1 MMRPPL
7 SKAGLL
13 AALLLAR
20 PLFAQPALQ
29 LADVFNAKSPGV
41 STLSALQTPSS
52 QELGSHTTIQSG
64 MFEPLNDSLYVLGP
78 GDNLGVGLGGRI
90 VFTTVN
96 PEGMVVFENIGPVS
110 VGDITLREARKK
122 IIASASK
129 SFKEERIFVT
139 LSRAKKIMVSVV
151 GEIQIPGLYEM
162 EATGRLTDI
171 LLKAGGFGPNA
182 NRKVTVTKRRGQAL
196 SYDLNGY
203 FRGNDL
209 EQNPYLNAGDQ
220 IRFQEVDLDLPTVR
234 ISEND
239 QIITVQI
246 RDGQSAYELISE
258 YFSVRKPRHWDF
270 IKVYRDGSSAAVIDK
285 KSSRTYVPDAGS
297 YLELQ
302 SYKPLVF
309 VSGAVSRPAA
319 FEFNASFNALDY
331 IANSGITTV
340 TGDYRMVRVI
350 DAGGEERVIDSS
362 RDRINAG
369 DHIMIPQSKES
380 RIRDWLSVLAAV
392 AGIASSIALT
402 VVTINSMNQT
412 K

>member
-1 MMRPPL
+1 MKRPPL

-13 AALLLAR
+13 AVLILAR
-20 PLFAQPALQ
+20 PLLAQPALQ
-29 LADVFNAKSPGV
+29 IADLFNAKSPGV
-41 STLSALQTPSS
+41 STLSALQTPTA
-52 QELGSHTTIQSG
+52 QDLASHTTDQAG
-64 MFEPLNDSLYVLGP
+64 MFEPVADSLYVLGP

-96 PEGMVVFENIGPVS
+96 PEGMVIFENIGTVP
-110 VGDITLREARKK
+110 VGDITLREARKL
-122 IIASASK
+122 IIAKASK
-129 SFKEERIFVT
+129 AFKEERIFVT
-139 LSRAKKIMVSVV
+139 LSRAKKIKASVV
-151 GEIQIPGLYEM
+151 GEVQSPGLYEM

-171 LLKAGGFGPNA
+171 LQKAGGFGPNA
-182 NRKVTVTKRRGQAL
+182 NRKVTISKRNGSIL
-196 SYDLNGY
+196 SFDLNGY

-209 EQNPYLNAGDQ
+209 GQNPYLNAGDQ
-220 IRFQEVDLDLPTVR
+220 VRFEEVDLDLPTVR

-239 QIITVQI
+239 QIITVQL
-246 RDGQSAYELISE
+246 RDGQSAYELVSE
-258 YFSVRKPRHWDF
+258 YFSVRKPRHWDY

-285 KSSRTYVPDAGS
+285 KSSRTYVPEAGS

-331 IANSGITTV
+331 IANSGITTF
-340 TGDYRMVRVI
+340 TGDYRKVRVI

-369 DHIMIPQSKES
+369 DHILIPQSKES
-380 RIRDWLSVLAAV
+380 RMRDWLSVLASI

-402 VVTINSMNQT
+402 VVTINSINSN
-412 K
+412 